1 MKPYEL
7 EMRTVI
13 RAVREAALL
22 TRSVA
27 DGITS
32 EVLEKKDRSPV
43 TLADFG
49 SQAIVCRAIGDAFPA
64 DPVIGE
70 EESSGLAQK
79 DQAGMLSR
87 LVAEVGRIA
96 SGATADDVLAWLDRG
111 GASAYSDRF
120 WTLDPIDGTKGFL
133 RREQYAISVALVE
146 RGEAV
151 LGALACPNLELEPG
165 RSGLR
170 GVLFTAVRGEGTTCR
185 PLYEEG
191 APTSVRV
198 SRESDPRRLRFCES
212 VEKEHSSHGDAAR
225 IAERLDIAAEP
236 VRLDSQAKYAVVARG
251 EAEAYLRLPQSADY
265 VEKIW
270 DHAGGA
276 ILVEEAG
283 GVVTDVMGHP
293 LDFTRGRTLSGNR
306 GVVASNGALHEALL
320 GTIRDLGIA

>member
-1 MKPYEL
+1 MARYEL
-7 EMRTVI
+7 EMRVAI

-27 DGITS
+27 GGITP

-49 SQAIVCRAIGDAFPA
+49 GQAIVCRALGEAFPA
-64 DPVIGE
+64 DPIVGE
-70 EESSGLAQK
+70 EDAGDLSRPE
-79 DQAGMLSR
+79 QAGMLAR

-96 SGATADDVLAWLDRG
+96 RGATADDVLAWLDRG

-133 RREQYAISVALVE
+133 RREQYAISLALVE
-146 RGEAV
+146 GGETV
-151 LGALACPNLELEPG
+151 LGVLGCPNLGVEPG
-165 RSGLR
+165 RPGAR
-170 GVLFTAVRGEGTTCR
+170 GALFTAVRGEGAR
-185 PLYEEG
+185 RLPLDGEG
-191 APTSVRV
+191 PAAPIRV
-198 SRESDPRRLRFCES
+198 SLEADPRRLRFCES

-225 IAERLDIAAEP
+225 IAERLGIAAEP

-251 EAEAYLRLPQSADY
+251 EAEAYLRLPKSADY

-276 ILVEEAG
+276 IVVEEAG
-283 GVVTDVMGHP
+283 GTVTDVMGRP
-293 LDFTRGRTLSGNR
+293 LDFTRGRNLSENR
-306 GVVASNGALHEALL
+306 GVVASNGALHGALL
-320 GTIRDLGIA
+320 SAIRDLGIA

>member
-1 MKPYEL
+1 MERYEL
-7 EMRTVI
+7 EMRVAI

-27 DGITS
+27 GGITP

-49 SQAIVCRAIGDAFPA
+49 GQAIVCRALGEAFPA
-64 DPVIGE
+64 DPIVGE
-70 EESSGLAQK
+70 EDAGDLSRPE
-79 DQAGMLSR
+79 QAGMLAR
-87 LVAEVGRIA
+87 LVVEVGRIA
-96 SGATADDVLAWLDRG
+96 RGATADDVLAWLDRG

-133 RREQYAISVALVE
+133 RREQYAISLALVE
-146 RGEAV
+146 GGETV
-151 LGALACPNLELEPG
+151 LGVLGCPNLEIEPG
-165 RSGLR
+165 RPGAR
-170 GVLFTAVRGEGTTCR
+170 GALFTAVRRGGAR
-185 PLYEEG
+185 RLPLDG
-191 APTSVRV
+191 DGSAAPLHV
-198 SRESDPRRLRFCES
+198 SPEADPRRLRFCES
-212 VEKEHSSHGDAAR
+212 VEEEHSSHGDAAR

-251 EAEAYLRLPQSADY
+251 EAEAYLRLPKGADY

-276 ILVEEAG
+276 IVVEEAG
-283 GVVTDVMGHP
+283 GTVTDVMGRP
-293 LDFTRGRTLSGNR
+293 LDFTRGRTLSENR

-320 GTIRDLGIA
+320 SAIRDLGIA

>member
-1 MKPYEL
+1 MKPYEP
-7 EMRTVI
+7 EMRTAI

-27 DGITS
+27 DGITP
-32 EVLEKKDRSPV
+32 EVLEKRDRSPV

-49 SQAIVCRAIGDAFPA
+49 SQAIVCRALGEAFPA
-64 DPVIGE
+64 DPIIGE
-70 EESSGLAQK
+70 EDSSSLAQE
-79 DQAGMLSR
+79 DRAGMLSR

-133 RREQYAISVALVE
+133 RREQYAISLALVE
-146 RGEAV
+146 GGEVV
-151 LGALACPNLELEPG
+151 LGALACPNLEIEPG
-165 RSGLR
+165 RPGVR
-170 GVLFTAVRGEGTTCR
+170 GVLFTAVRGEGATRR
-185 PLYEEG
+185 PLYG
-191 APTSVRV
+191 DGPAAPIRV
-198 SRESDPRRLRFCES
+198 SREGDPRRLRFCES

-225 IAERLDIAAEP
+225 IAERLDIAADP

-251 EAEAYLRLPQSADY
+251 EAEAYLRLPKSADY

-276 ILVEEAG
+276 IVVEEAG
-283 GVVTDVMGHP
+283 GRVTDVMGHP
-293 LDFTRGRTLSGNR
+293 LDLTRGRTLSENR
-306 GVVASNGALHEALL
+306 GIVASNGALHEALL
-320 GTIRDLGIA
+320 DAIRDLGIA